1 MYTYASQVFAQKREE
16 PGDDLAT
23 LLATGAIDDR
33 PVDELDFFLWF
44 VLLVDAGGDTTRNL
58 VGGGMHALFAHPD
71 QLAALRADPDG
82 VLPTAIEELLRYV
95 SPVVYMRRRATRD
108 TELRGVPIAEG
119 DRVVMYYGA
128 ANRDPEVF
136 DRPHEL
142 DLRRS
147 PNHHVAFGGGGPHFC
162 LGAHIARIE
171 IDALLR
177 QILSRLE
184 DLSPA
189 GDAQW
194 LASNFIC
201 GPPPLPVPFRPGP
214 PPAAC
219 TAPYPPRPE
228 HRTQK
233 R

>member
-1 MYTYASQVFAQKREE
+1 
-16 PGDDLAT
+16 
-23 LLATGAIDDR
+23 
-33 PVDELDFFLWF
+33 
-44 VLLVDAGGDTTRNL
+44 
-58 VGGGMHALFAHPD
+58 MHALFAHPD

-142 DLRRS
+142 DMRRS

-162 LGAHIARIE
+162 PGAHIELLE
-171 IDALLR
+171 IDALPR
-177 QILSRLE
+177 QSLYRLE
-184 DLSPA
+184 QPSPT
-189 GDAQW
+189 GHAQM
-194 LASNFIC
+194 LASNILS
-201 GPPPLPVPFRPGP
+201 GPPPP
-214 PPAAC
+214 P
-219 TAPYPPRPE
+219 
-228 HRTQK
+228 
-233 R
+233 

>member
-1 MYTYASQVFAQKREE
+1 M
-16 PGDDLAT
+16 L
-23 LLATGAIDDR
+23 
-33 PVDELDFFLWF
+33 FF
-44 VLLVDAGGDTTRNL
+44 
-58 VGGGMHALFAHPD
+58 
-71 QLAALRADPDG
+71 
-82 VLPTAIEELLRYV
+82 V
-95 SPVVYMRRRATRD
+95 SSRRRHTSCALVT
-108 TELRGVPIAEG
+108 GVQTCALPIFAEG

-177 QILSRLE
+177 QILARLD

-194 LASNFIC
+194 PASNFIC
-201 GPPPLPVPFRPGP
+201 RPPHLPSPLPPGP
-214 PPAAC
+214 PPPAH
-219 TAPYPPRPE
+219 PPPSPPP
-228 HRTQK
+228 
-233 R
+233 

>member
-1 MYTYASQVFAQKREE
+1 
-16 PGDDLAT
+16 
-23 LLATGAIDDR
+23 
-33 PVDELDFFLWF
+33 
-44 VLLVDAGGDTTRNL
+44 
-58 VGGGMHALFAHPD
+58 
-71 QLAALRADPDG
+71 
-82 VLPTAIEELLRYV
+82 
-95 SPVVYMRRRATRD
+95 
-108 TELRGVPIAEG
+108 
-119 DRVVMYYGA
+119 MYYGA

-189 GDAQW
+189 GAAQW
-194 LASNFIC
+194 RSE
-201 GPPPLPVPFRPGP
+201 
-214 PPAAC
+214 
-219 TAPYPPRPE
+219 E
-228 HRTQK
+228 HPSELQSLMRISDAVFCLIKKLINNQ
-233 R
+233 